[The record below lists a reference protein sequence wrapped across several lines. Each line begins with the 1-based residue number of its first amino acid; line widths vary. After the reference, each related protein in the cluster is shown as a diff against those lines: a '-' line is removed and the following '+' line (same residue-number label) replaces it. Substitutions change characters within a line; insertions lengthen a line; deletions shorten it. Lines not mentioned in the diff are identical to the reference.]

1 MSPELKILRDLEAG
15 QSTADSLAPRV
26 GLAPEVAET
35 ILRRLKTEGKLT
47 SHPLGGVLE
56 NTPVYRLIPEP
67 NTHPTSP

>member
-35 ILRRLKTEGKLT
+35 ILRRLRTDGKIT

-56 NTPVYRLIPEP
+56 KTPVYRLISKPL
-67 NTHPTSP
+67 TLPTSP